1 MTATPPVPTGTP
13 ARSRVLVVDD
23 EPPIVELVRGYL
35 RREGWEVFTV
45 ADGPAAIAA
54 VREHAPDVVVLD
66 LMLPGLDGVEVC
78 RQLRTFSDVYVIM
91 LTARGEEIDRV
102 VGLSV
107 GADDYLVKPFSPR
120 ELLARIKALLRR
132 PRTAAIP
139 ADTHGTGL
147 LNVDAA
153 RRKATVAGRD
163 LALTAVE
170 FDLLAALARDPG
182 VVVTRQGLLD
192 QVWGADYFGDDH
204 VLDVHV
210 AKLRRKLAA
219 DGSGTD
225 LIETIRGIGFRLRE
239 PA

>member
-1 MTATPPVPTGTP
+1 MTATPSVPTGTS
-13 ARSRVLVVDD
+13 ARPRVLVVDD

-35 RREGWEVFTV
+35 RREGWEVLTV

-120 ELLARIKALLRR
+120 ELVARIKALLRR
-132 PRTAAIP
+132 PRTPAIP
-139 ADTHGTGL
+139 AQTHGTGV

-153 RRKATVAGRD
+153 TQGDRGRP
-163 LALTAVE
+163 
-170 FDLLAALARDPG
+170 RPG
-182 VVVTRQGLLD
+182 VDGGGVRSPRHPGTGPRSGGHAP
-192 QVWGADYFGDDH
+192 GAPRPG
-204 VLDVHV
+204 VG
-210 AKLRRKLAA
+210 R
-219 DGSGTD
+219 
-225 LIETIRGIGFRLRE
+225 
-239 PA
+239 